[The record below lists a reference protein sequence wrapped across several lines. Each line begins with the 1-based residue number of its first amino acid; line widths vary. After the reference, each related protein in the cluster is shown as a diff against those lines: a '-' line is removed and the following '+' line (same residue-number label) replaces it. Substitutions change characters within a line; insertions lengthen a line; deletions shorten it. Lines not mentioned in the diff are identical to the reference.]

1 MRISKTK
8 RKTNETDIE
17 ISLNI
22 DGKGNYD
29 INTGIRFFDHLLSSF
44 AKHGLFD
51 LNVRA
56 SGDNEHHIVE
66 DVAISLGAA
75 FRDALKEKRSIRRF
89 GSAIIPMDDVLLLV
103 SVDISGRS
111 HCNFDVNFSKKSIE
125 GMSIEMISHFIETF
139 VSEFKINL
147 HAKLL
152 DGKNDH
158 HKSEAL
164 FKALALALD
173 DATKIDTRRE
183 DVPSTKGLL

>member
-1 MRISKTK
+1 MRISKIK

-22 DGKGNYD
+22 DGKGDYD
-29 INTGIRFFDHLLSSF
+29 ITTGIGFFDHLLSSF

-51 LNVRA
+51 LRVKA

-66 DVAISLGAA
+66 DVAISLGEA
-75 FRDALKEKRSIRRF
+75 FKDALKDKIGIRRF
-89 GSAIIPMDDVLLLV
+89 GSAIIPMDDVLVLV

-111 HCNFDVNFSKKSIE
+111 HCNFDINFRRKNIE
-125 GMSIEMISHFIETF
+125 GMSAEMVPHFIKTF

-173 DATKIDTRRE
+173 DATKIDIRRE
-183 DVPSTKGLL
+183 DVPSTKGML

>member
-1 MRISKTK
+1 MRTSKIQ

-22 DGKGNYD
+22 DGKGEYD
-29 INTGIRFFDHLLSSF
+29 ITTGIHFFDHLLSSF
-44 AKHGLFD
+44 SKHGLFD
-51 LNVRA
+51 LDIRA
-56 SGDNEHHIVE
+56 SGDNEHHIME
-66 DVAISLGAA
+66 DVAISLGEA
-75 FRDALKEKRSIRRF
+75 FKSALKDKIGIRRF
-89 GSAIIPMDDVLLLV
+89 GSAIIPMDDVLMLV
-103 SVDISGRS
+103 SVDISGRG
-111 HCNFDVNFSKKSIE
+111 HCNFGINFRRKNIDD
-125 GMSIEMISHFIETF
+125 MSVEMISHFIETF

-173 DATKIDTRRE
+173 DATNIDTRRG
-183 DVPSTKGLL
+183 DVPSTKGVL

>member
-1 MRISKTK
+1 MRISKIE

-22 DGKGNYD
+22 DGKGDYD
-29 INTGIRFFDHLLSSF
+29 ITTGIGFFDHLLSSF

-51 LNVRA
+51 LRVKA

-66 DVAISLGAA
+66 DVAISLGEA
-75 FRDALKEKRSIRRF
+75 FEGALKDKIGIRRF
-89 GSAIIPMDDVLLLV
+89 GSAIIPMDDVLVLV

-111 HCNFDVNFSKKSIE
+111 HCNFDINFRRKNIE
-125 GMSIEMISHFIETF
+125 GMSVEMVPHFIETF
-139 VSEFKINL
+139 VSGFKINL

-173 DATKIDTRRE
+173 DATKIDKRRE
-183 DVPSTKGLL
+183 DVPSTKGVL

>member
-1 MRISKTK
+1 MRTAEVERRTK
-8 RKTNETDIE
+8 ETDIKV
-17 ISLNI
+17 SLNV

-29 INTGIRFFDHLLSSF
+29 IDTGVKFFDHLLSSF

-51 LNVRA
+51 LSIKA

-66 DVAISLGAA
+66 DVAISLGEA
-75 FRDALKEKRSIRRF
+75 FKNALGDKAGIRRF
-89 GSAIIPMDDVLLLV
+89 GYAIVPMDDVLMLA
-103 SVDISGRS
+103 SVDIGGRS
-111 HCNFDVNFSKKSIE
+111 HCALDVDFKRKSIE
-125 GMSIEMISHFIETF
+125 GLSVEMIPHFLETL
-139 VSEFKINL
+139 VSEFRINL

-173 DATKIDTRRE
+173 NATQIDTRRKG
-183 DVPSTKGLL
+183 VPSTKGML

>member
-1 MRISKTK
+1 MRVSKIE

-17 ISLNI
+17 ISLNV

-51 LNVRA
+51 LDVRA

-66 DVAISLGAA
+66 DVAISLGGA
-75 FRDALKEKRSIRRF
+75 FEGALKDKIGIRRF
-89 GSAIIPMDDVLLLV
+89 GSAIIPMDDVLMLI
-103 SVDISGRS
+103 SVDISGRI
-111 HCNFDVNFSKKSIE
+111 HCNFDINFRRKNIE
-125 GMSIEMISHFIETF
+125 GMSVEMISHFIETF

-173 DATKIDTRRE
+173 DATKIDIRRE
-183 DVPSTKGLL
+183 DVPSTKGML

>member
-1 MRISKTK
+1 MRTAEVERRTK
-8 RKTNETDIE
+8 ETGIK
-17 ISLNI
+17 ISLNV
-22 DGKGNYD
+22 DGKGDYD
-29 INTGIRFFDHLLSSF
+29 INTGIKFFDHLLSSF

-51 LNVRA
+51 LNIKA

-66 DVAISLGAA
+66 DVALSLGKA
-75 FRDALKEKRSIRRF
+75 FKDALGDKAGIRRF
-89 GSAIIPMDDVLLLV
+89 GFAMTPMDDALVLV

-111 HCNFDVNFSKKSIE
+111 HCALDMDFKRKNIE
-125 GMSIEMISHFIETF
+125 GLSVEMIPHFIETF

-164 FKALALALD
+164 FKALAIALD
-173 DATKIDTRRE
+173 NATQIDPRRKG
-183 DVPSTKGLL
+183 VPSIKGML

>member
-1 MRISKTK
+1 MRTAEVERRTK
-8 RKTNETDIE
+8 ETDIK
-17 ISLNI
+17 ISLNV
-22 DGKGNYD
+22 DGKGDYD
-29 INTGIRFFDHLLSSF
+29 INTGIKFFDHLLSSF

-51 LNVRA
+51 LSIKA

-66 DVAISLGAA
+66 DVAILLGEA
-75 FRDALKEKRSIRRF
+75 FKKALKDKAGIRRF
-89 GSAIIPMDDVLLLV
+89 GFAIIPMDDALVLA

-111 HCNFDVNFSKKSIE
+111 HCALDMGFKRKSIE
-125 GMSIEMISHFIETF
+125 GLSVEMIPHFIETL
-139 VSEFKINL
+139 VSESKMNL

-173 DATKIDTRRE
+173 NATQIDPRRKG
-183 DVPSTKGLL
+183 VPSIKGML